1 MIWEF
6 SISIIHCNKMF
17 HYKPFISIHH
27 DFHEKPPKKI
37 TTFRGGT
44 AAFASA
50 TASPMHF
57 NGFSEAQLA
66 MAAARASRV
75 ALTRPRWFQRR
86 FFKGEKFGG
95 VFRWKIWD
103 KWMEIGNCTMKLGEN
118 MSKLKWEVRNI

>member
-1 MIWEF
+1 MDDVGEF

-27 DFHEKPPKKI
+27 DFHEKPTKKI
-37 TTFRGGT
+37 TTFRGGI

-75 ALTRPRWFQRR
+75 ALTRPRWKRRFQREEAG
-86 FFKGEKFGG
+86 FSGEKYGTNG
-95 VFRWKIWD
+95 W
-103 KWMEIGNCTMKLGEN
+103 KLGIV
-118 MSKLKWEVRNI
+118 L